1 MTDLRLA
8 LRLCFRHPL
17 VSLAAI
23 GSLALG
29 IGANTAIFTV
39 LNGSVLQPLPYADPG
54 RLMVVW
60 ETRADNPRRAV
71 APANFLDW
79 RLGAPAFSG
88 LAAFDDFAATLTGY
102 GEAQRV
108 RAVSTSGNFFDV
120 LGAQARL
127 GRALVAE
134 DDRPEAP
141 RVAVLSDGLWHR
153 LFGGSHDAIGKS
165 IILNSIPHTIV
176 GVLAPDFAMAMI
188 NGPEVW
194 MTGDR
199 GIPRSFPFPGDIT
212 AVRDSHIIAVIG
224 RLAPGATR
232 DQAQAQLTSV
242 MTELSSRHPD
252 TNAGLGANVRPLHEE
267 IVGDI
272 RPVILLIQIAVAVLL
287 LIACANVAHLLLGQ
301 AAGRQAEI
309 SLRVAMGADR
319 SRIVKQLLI
328 ETLTIAVPGGVAGL
342 FLAMAGV
349 RALVAVAPA
358 NLPRLSEIQIDAT
371 ALGFTLV
378 MTMLTS
384 LVFGLGPAM
393 QTARTSA
400 NDLAQVG
407 LRVAGNRRVRRGQ
420 QALVIGEL
428 ALAQVLLVGAG
439 LLLMSFVHATRTD
452 LGFASSDRVLA
463 ELNLVPD
470 YLQVVG
476 DTGLIDPS
484 RKIRFINTV
493 LDSVSGAPGV
503 KAVAASFTAP
513 LTGAP
518 NRGIRIE
525 GDAPFPPD
533 NQPNADFQVISPD
546 YFRTLGITLVAGRAF
561 GAADRANT
569 PAVVIVNQAL
579 VDKYFSGRDPIG
591 RVLLFGGSKRHEIVG
606 VVADAR
612 YRSVEREA
620 DPTFYLPLEQN
631 DERWPFLAFTV
642 WTDPSTSS
650 GSPRPFDKLKVVP
663 SEVEGRAA
671 SWGDGGAAATGAPA
685 TRTLRRGVAT
695 TAAAALLRSA
705 IRAAD
710 AQQPI
715 SRLRSIE
722 EILGDSM
729 AARRFNT
736 WIVGLFAATAL
747 LLAAIGTYG
756 VMAFA
761 VTSRTRELGV
771 RAALGATPGDLIRM
785 VLGQGL
791 VLTLLAGAIG
801 LSAAVALTRFMA
813 SMLFNVAP
821 TDPLTFVLVGS
832 VLGLVAMAATFVP
845 ARRAMRVDPVT
856 ALRE

>member
-17 VSLAAI
+17 LSLAAI

-39 LNGSVLQPLPYADPG
+39 LNGSVLQPLPYADPD

-60 ETRADNPRRAV
+60 ETRADNPRRYV

-79 RLGAPAFSG
+79 RRGAPAFSG

-108 RAVSTSGNFFDV
+108 RAVSTSGNFFEV

-127 GRALVAE
+127 GRVLVAE
-134 DDRPEAP
+134 DDRPDAP
-141 RVAVLSDGLWHR
+141 RVAVLTDGLWHR
-153 LFGGSHDAIGKS
+153 LFGGSRDAIGKS

-176 GVLAPDFAMAMI
+176 GVLAPDFSMAMI
-188 NGPEVW
+188 NAPEVW

-242 MTELSSRHPD
+242 MAELSSRHPD

-378 MTMLTS
+378 MTLLTS

-493 LDSVSGAPGV
+493 LDSVRGAHGV

-525 GDAPFPPD
+525 GDPPFPPD

-546 YFRTLGITLVAGRAF
+546 YFRTLGITLVAGRGF
-561 GAADRANT
+561 GAADRANA
-569 PAVVIVNQAL
+569 PAVVIINQAL

-642 WTDPSTSS
+642 WTEPPHDAKS
-650 GSPRPFDKLKVVP
+650 
-663 SEVEGRAA
+663 A
-671 SWGDGGAAATGAPA
+671 SWGPRTGGAA
-685 TRTLRRGVAT
+685 AT

-705 IRAAD
+705 VRTAD

-791 VLTLLAGAIG
+791 LLTLLASAIG
-801 LSAAVALTRFMA
+801 LAAAVALTRFMA

-832 VLGLVAMAATFVP
+832 VLGVVAMAATFVP
-845 ARRAMRVDPVT
+845 ARRAMRVNPVT
-856 ALRE
+856 ALREG

>member
-17 VSLAAI
+17 LSLAAI

-29 IGANTAIFTV
+29 IGANTTIFTV

-54 RLMVVW
+54 SLMVVW

-79 RLGAPAFSG
+79 RQGAPAFSG

-102 GEAQRV
+102 GDAQRV

-127 GRALVAE
+127 GRVLVAE
-134 DDRPEAP
+134 DDRPDAP

-153 LFGGSHDAIGKS
+153 LFGGSHDAIGAPV
-165 IILNSIPHTIV
+165 ILNSIPHTIV
-176 GVLAPDFAMAMI
+176 GVLAPDFSMAMI

-199 GIPRSFPFPGDIT
+199 GIPRSFPSPGDIT

-232 DQAQAQLTSV
+232 DQAQAQLTGV

-252 TNAGLGANVRPLHEE
+252 TNAGLGVNVRPLHEE
-267 IVGDI
+267 VVGDI
-272 RPVILLIQIAVAVLL
+272 RPVILLIQIAVGMLL

-319 SRIVKQLLI
+319 FRIVKQLLI

-378 MTMLTS
+378 MTLLTS

-407 LRVAGNRRVRRGQ
+407 PRVAGNRRVRRGQ
-420 QALVIGEL
+420 QVLVIGEL

-452 LGFASSDRVLA
+452 LGFASTERVLA
-463 ELNLVPD
+463 ELNLAPD
-470 YLQVVG
+470 YLQVIG

-493 LDSVSGAPGV
+493 LDRVRGAQGV

-518 NRGIRIE
+518 NRGVRIE

-546 YFRTLGITLVAGRAF
+546 YFRTLGITLVAGRGF
-561 GAADRANT
+561 GATDRANT
-569 PAVVIVNQAL
+569 PAVVIINQAL
-579 VDKYFSGRDPIG
+579 VDRYFSGRDPIG

-631 DERWPFLAFTV
+631 DERWPFLAFIV
-642 WTDPSTSS
+642 WTEP
-650 GSPRPFDKLKVVP
+650 PR
-663 SEVEGRAA
+663 A
-671 SWGDGGAAATGAPA
+671 GGAAATS
-685 TRTLRRGVAT
+685 
-695 TAAAALLRSA
+695 AAAALLR
-705 IRAAD
+705 AAVREAD
-710 AQQPI
+710 PQQPI

-747 LLAAIGTYG
+747 LLAAIGIYG

-785 VLGQGL
+785 VLAQGL
-791 VLTLLAGAIG
+791 LLTLLASAIG
-801 LSAAVALTRFMA
+801 LAAAVALTRFMA
-813 SMLFNVAP
+813 SMLFNITP
-821 TDPLTFVLVGS
+821 TDPLTFVGVGG

-845 ARRAMRVDPVT
+845 ARRAMRVNPVT

>member
-17 VSLAAI
+17 LSLAAI

-39 LNGSVLQPLPYADPG
+39 LNGSVLQPLPYSEPD

-60 ETRADNPRRAV
+60 ETRADNPRRSV

-79 RLGAPAFSG
+79 RRGTTAFSGSPTEAGTAKAG
-88 LAAFDDFAATLTGY
+88 LAAFDDFSSTLTGY

-108 RAVSTSGNFFDV
+108 RAVSTSANFFDV
-120 LGAQARL
+120 LGVQARL
-127 GRALVAE
+127 GRVMVAD
-134 DDRPEAP
+134 DDRPGAP
-141 RVAVLSDGLWHR
+141 RVAVLTDGLWHR
-153 LFGGSHDAIGKS
+153 LFGGSHDAIGTP

-176 GVLAPDFAMAMI
+176 GVLPPDFSMAMI
-188 NGPEVW
+188 NGPDVW

-212 AVRDSHIIAVIG
+212 SVRDSHIIAVVG

-232 DQAQAQLTSV
+232 DLAQAQLTSV
-242 MTELSSRHPD
+242 MAELATRHPD
-252 TNAGLGANVRPLHEE
+252 TNAGLGVNVRPLHEE

-309 SLRVAMGADR
+309 SMRVAMGADR
-319 SRIVKQLLI
+319 SRIIKQLLV
-328 ETLTIAVPGGVAGL
+328 ETLTIAVPGGIAGL
-342 FLAMAGV
+342 LLAIAGV
-349 RALVAVAPA
+349 RALIAVAPA
-358 NLPRLSEIQIDAT
+358 NLPRLSEIHIDGA
-371 ALGFTLV
+371 ALGFTFA
-378 MTMLTS
+378 MTLLTS

-393 QTARTSA
+393 RTARTSA
-400 NDLAQVG
+400 NDLAQIG
-407 LRVAGNRRVRRGQ
+407 MRVAGNRQVRRGQ

-428 ALAQVLLVGAG
+428 ALAQMLLVGAG
-439 LLLMSFVHATRTD
+439 LLLMSFVHATHTD
-452 LGFASSDRVLA
+452 LGFATRDRVLA
-463 ELNLVPD
+463 ELNLVPE

-493 LDSVSGAPGV
+493 LDSVRGAPGV
-503 KAVAASFTAP
+503 RAVAASFTAP

-525 GDAPFPPD
+525 GDPPAFAHGASAGRPFSAD
-533 NQPNADFQVISPD
+533 NQPDADFQVVSRD
-546 YFRTLGITLVAGRAF
+546 YFRALGITLNAGRGF
-561 GAADRANT
+561 SDADRANT

-579 VDKYFSGRDPIG
+579 VDKHFPGRDPIG
-591 RVLLFGGSKRHEIVG
+591 RVLLFGGRKRHEIVG
-606 VVADAR
+606 VVADSR
-612 YRSVEREA
+612 YRSVELEP

-642 WTDPSTSS
+642 WTEP
-650 GSPRPFDKLKVVP
+650 PRT
-663 SEVEGRAA
+663 
-671 SWGDGGAAATGAPA
+671 GGAAAA
-685 TRTLRRGVAT
+685 

-705 IRAAD
+705 VREAD
-710 AQQPI
+710 PQQPI
-715 SRLRSIE
+715 SRVRSIE

-785 VLGQGL
+785 VLRQGL
-791 VLTLLAGAIG
+791 VLTLLASAIG
-801 LSAAVALTRFMA
+801 LAAAVALTRFMA

-832 VLGLVAMAATFVP
+832 TLGVVAMAATLVP
-845 ARRAMRVDPVT
+845 ARRAMRVNPVT

>member
-17 VSLAAI
+17 LSLAAI

-39 LNGSVLQPLPYADPG
+39 LNGSVLQPLPYPDSG

-60 ETRADNPRRAV
+60 ETRADNPRRYV

-79 RLGAPAFSG
+79 RQGAPAFSA
-88 LAAFDDFAATLTGY
+88 LAAFDDFAATLTGD

-108 RAVSTSGNFFDV
+108 RAVSTSANFFEV

-127 GRALVAE
+127 GRALVAD
-134 DDRPEAP
+134 DDRPGAP

-153 LFGGSHDAIGKS
+153 LFGGARDAIGKP

-176 GVLAPDFAMAMI
+176 GVLAPDFSMAMI
-188 NGPEVW
+188 NAPEVW

-212 AVRDSHIIAVIG
+212 TVRDSHIIAVVG
-224 RLAPGATR
+224 RLAAGATR

-242 MTELSSRHPD
+242 MAELSSRHPD

-358 NLPRLSEIQIDAT
+358 NLPRLSEIQIDGT
-371 ALGFTLV
+371 ALGFTFV
-378 MTMLTS
+378 MTLLTA

-393 QTARTSA
+393 QTARTTA

-407 LRVAGNRRVRRGQ
+407 QRVAGHRRVRRGQ

-439 LLLMSFVHATRTD
+439 LLLMSFLHASRTD

-463 ELNLVPD
+463 EINLVPD

-476 DTGLIDPS
+476 DTGLIDPA

-493 LDSVSGAPGV
+493 LDSVRAAPGV

-525 GDAPFPPD
+525 GDPAFAPD
-533 NQPNADFQVISPD
+533 NQPNADFQVISAD
-546 YFRTLGITLVAGRAF
+546 YFRTLGITLVAGRGF
-561 GAADRANT
+561 SAADRANT
-569 PAVVIVNQAL
+569 PPVVIINQAL
-579 VDKYFSGRDPIG
+579 VDKYFPGRDPIG
-591 RVLLFGGSKRHEIVG
+591 RVLLFGGNKRHEIVG
-606 VVADAR
+606 VAADTR

-642 WTDPSTSS
+642 WTD
-650 GSPRPFDKLKVVP
+650 
-663 SEVEGRAA
+663 
-671 SWGDGGAAATGAPA
+671 GGAAAN
-685 TRTLRRGVAT
+685 
-695 TAAAALLRSA
+695 TASAALLRSA
-705 IRAAD
+705 VRTAD
-710 AQQPI
+710 PQQPI
-715 SRLRSIE
+715 SRLRPIE

-785 VLGQGL
+785 VLRQGL
-791 VLTLLAGAIG
+791 LLTLVASAIG
-801 LSAAVALTRFMA
+801 LAAAVALTRFMA

-821 TDPLTFVLVGS
+821 RDPLTFVGVGS
-832 VLGLVAMAATFVP
+832 VLALVAMAATFFP
-845 ARRAMRVDPVT
+845 ARRAMRVNPVT
-856 ALRE
+856 ALRD